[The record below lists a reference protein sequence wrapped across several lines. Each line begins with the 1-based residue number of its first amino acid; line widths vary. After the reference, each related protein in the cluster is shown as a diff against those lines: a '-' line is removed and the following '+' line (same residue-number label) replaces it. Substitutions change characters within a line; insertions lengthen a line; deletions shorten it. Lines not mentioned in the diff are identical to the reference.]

1 MNDRAARIARMR
13 SPTGRPAFI
22 GSGTPSEE
30 YMVRDNS
37 YNVPPAKPGDAINPT
52 TSRLSREDIEILAR
66 ALRDARRSR
75 EASEDGNSEQEV
87 A

>member
-1 MNDRAARIARMR
+1 
-13 SPTGRPAFI
+13 
-22 GSGTPSEE
+22 
-30 YMVRDNS
+30 MVRDNS

-75 EASEDGNSEQEV
+75 ESSEDDNSEQEV
-87 A
+87 G